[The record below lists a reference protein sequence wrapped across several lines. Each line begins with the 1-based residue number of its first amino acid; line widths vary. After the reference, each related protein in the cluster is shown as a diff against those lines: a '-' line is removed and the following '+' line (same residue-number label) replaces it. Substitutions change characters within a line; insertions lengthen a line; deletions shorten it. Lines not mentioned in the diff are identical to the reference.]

1 MSSLTISKNVDMKNK
16 IPYRVS
22 SSALNSY
29 PFAENHATP
38 RRKVA
43 DTFYLKQT
51 IEAFLIT

>member
-1 MSSLTISKNVDMKNK
+1 MSSLTNSKNADMKNK
-16 IPYRVS
+16 ILYRVS